1 MCVKVVYNIT
11 AFIENVFRYQ
21 MAIPTVL
28 KPQLP
33 LHQPNTYNDGLLL
46 KKWRL
51 EESVDK
57 VGWWESIG
65 LIGWHFDW
73 SNLGKTDNQCFS
85 E

>member
-46 KKWRL
+46 KK
-51 EESVDK
+51 
-57 VGWWESIG
+57 
-65 LIGWHFDW
+65 
-73 SNLGKTDNQCFS
+73 
-85 E
+85 